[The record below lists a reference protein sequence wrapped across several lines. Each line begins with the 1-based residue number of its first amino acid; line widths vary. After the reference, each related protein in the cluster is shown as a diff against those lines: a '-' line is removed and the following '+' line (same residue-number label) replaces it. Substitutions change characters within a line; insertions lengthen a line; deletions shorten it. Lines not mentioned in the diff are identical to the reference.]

1 MNTLNL
7 LFKLVSKERH
17 WQDLGTSERLD
28 ILIKGV
34 VCSEARV
41 AGFWE
46 RSKCNSAVSTC
57 TMPLRGLQSDSRLLV
72 SILLALGS
80 GRENKEL
87 GNAARL
93 IARLAAAFTALS
105 WLPSELVHPEV

>member
-7 LFKLVSKERH
+7 LFKLVSKEQH
-17 WQDLGTSERLD
+17 WQDLVNSERLD

-34 VCSEARV
+34 VYSEARV

-46 RSKCNSAVSTC
+46 CSKCNSVSPC
-57 TMPLRGLQSDSRLLV
+57 TMPLRGLQSDSRLLD
-72 SILLALGS
+72 SILLSVGLG
-80 GRENKEL
+80 RKNKEL
-87 GNAARL
+87 SNA
-93 IARLAAAFTALS
+93 ARLAAAFTALL